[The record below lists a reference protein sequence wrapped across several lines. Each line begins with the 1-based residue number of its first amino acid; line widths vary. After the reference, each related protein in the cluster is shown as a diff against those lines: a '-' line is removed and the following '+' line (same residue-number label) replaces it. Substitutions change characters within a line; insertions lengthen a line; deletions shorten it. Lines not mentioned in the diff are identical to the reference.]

1 MTHPVISIVIPTRDR
16 PDTLRLCLAAL
27 RLQPCED
34 VEILVQDNASAP
46 ITRQIIEEAANLDH
60 RIVYRRSD
68 ARLSQ
73 RANFEA
79 GLAAAS
85 GDYLGIIGD
94 DDGFCLGRF
103 VWLSGLLRAQKPD
116 AVRWPALTY
125 IWPNLS
131 AKNLGFFQF
140 TFRKM
145 MGGWALK
152 PTKYLARQ
160 IAQAKMKGSWDS
172 ILVYHGLISRTLYQ
186 VMREQSGGTFFKYHI
201 PDVYVHNVLP
211 FIADARLSGT
221 YIEVT
226 HPVAIYGL
234 SGSSSGSSWYA
245 EKKSEAG
252 DNTPGEKWLKEALA
266 DTECTVPHQKSIRTL
281 KYHDYVSLILA
292 QKQGL
297 LNGATPDFDR
307 WTDAMIKEVRKNPG
321 QLAAFVNAQP
331 MFDFDAA
338 VFDKIRKHFRNTPV
352 EEPQPKGATDN
363 LHNFSDIWELHSR
376 NRAVLPIAAADG
388 QQSDDILGATH
399 VLADFLDDEF
409 GLQKSNLWH
418 SFRALAHRKRVRQK
432 VLEIYKATRGK
443 V

>member
-1 MTHPVISIVIPTRDR
+1 MTRPLISIVIPTRDR

-27 RLQPCED
+27 RLQACED

-46 ITRQIIEEAANLDH
+46 DTRQIIEEAARLDP
-60 RIVYRRSD
+60 RIVYKRSD

-103 VWLSGLLRAQKPD
+103 AWLSTLLRAQKPD

-131 AKNLGFFQF
+131 AKNVGFFQLSY
-140 TFRKM
+140 RKM
-145 MGGWALK
+145 HGGWARK
-152 PTKYLARQ
+152 ATKDLARK
-160 IAQAKMKGSWDS
+160 IVKAKMPGSWES
-172 ILVYHGLISRTLYQ
+172 ILVYHGLISRTLYE
-186 VMREQSGGTFFKYHI
+186 VMRARSGGTFFKYHI

-211 FIADARLSGT
+211 FISDARLSGT

-245 EKKSEAG
+245 EKKSQAG
-252 DNTPGEKWLKEALA
+252 DNTPGEKWLKEAMTDA
-266 DTECTVPHQKSIRTL
+266 ECTVPHQKAIRTL
-281 KYHDYVSLILA
+281 KYHDYVSLMLA
-292 QKQGL
+292 HSQGL

-321 QLAAFVNAQP
+321 QLEAFVSARP

-338 VFDKIRKHFRNTPV
+338 VFAKIRGHFKDAPAYTP
-352 EEPQPKGATDN
+352 PAPGANAN
-363 LHNFSDIWELHSR
+363 LHTFSDDWKAQSKTAAI
-376 NRAVLPIAAADG
+376 LPLKAADG
-388 QQSDDILGATH
+388 QQGDDILGATH
-399 VLADFLDDEF
+399 VLAGFLDDEF

-418 SFRALAHRKRVRQK
+418 RIRALAHRKRVRQK
-432 VLEIYKATRGK
+432 VQDFYRATRGK
-443 V
+443 A